1 MTSPEIQKN
10 HVNPGMKKA
19 WIVIVLIS
27 IVAVLVVI
35 GVRLFQDGGDRV
47 QLGQAPGGFVLD
59 TYSGEI
65 IDTANLEGKV
75 ILINFW
81 ASWCDPCEEEA
92 LLLEETWQELGQ
104 ASSDVIFLGVAYN
117 DTEPASLAF
126 LEEYG
131 ITYPNGPDL
140 RGEISA
146 IYNVNGVPETYIL
159 DQSGRLQYI
168 KYGPFLTADEIRIAV
183 ERILNNM
190 TGE

>member
-1 MTSPEIQKN
+1 MTTSEIQEN
-10 HVNPGMKKA
+10 HVNPGKKKV
-19 WIVIVLIS
+19 WIVIVLIG
-27 IVAVLVVI
+27 IVAVLFGI

-47 QLGQAPGGFVLD
+47 QLGQIPEDFVLD

-65 IDTANLEGKV
+65 IDTANLLGKV

-92 LLLEETWQELGQ
+92 LLLEEAWQELGQ

-117 DTEPASLAF
+117 DTEPASQAF

-159 DQSGRLQYI
+159 DQSGQLQYI
-168 KYGPFLTADEIRIAV
+168 KYGPFLTADEIRSAV
-183 ERILNNM
+183 EQILYNL
-190 TGE
+190 TEE

>member
-1 MTSPEIQKN
+1 MTTSEIQEN
-10 HVNPGMKKA
+10 HVNPGKKKV
-19 WIVIVLIS
+19 WIVIVLIG
-27 IVAVLVVI
+27 IVAVLFGI

-47 QLGQAPGGFVLD
+47 QLGQIPEDFVLD

-65 IDTANLEGKV
+65 IDTANLLGKV

-92 LLLEETWQELGQ
+92 LLLEEAWQELGQ

-117 DTEPASLAF
+117 DTEPASQAF

-159 DQSGRLQYI
+159 DQSGRLQYV
-168 KYGPFLTADEIRIAV
+168 KYGPFLTADEIRSVV
-183 ERILNNM
+183 EQILYNL
-190 TGE
+190 TEE

>member
-1 MTSPEIQKN
+1 MASSEVQDN
-10 HVNPGMKKA
+10 HVNPGKNKV
-19 WIVIVLIS
+19 WIVFVLIG
-27 IVAVLVVI
+27 IMAVLVII
-35 GVRLFQDGGDRV
+35 GLRLFQDGGDRV
-47 QLGQAPGGFVLD
+47 QLGQAPADFLLA

-65 IDTANLEGKV
+65 IDTADIEGKV
-75 ILINFW
+75 VLINFW

-104 ASSDVIFLGVAYN
+104 GTSEVIFLGVAYN
-117 DTEPASLAF
+117 DVQPGSLAF
-126 LEEYG
+126 LEKYG

-168 KYGPFLTADEIRIAV
+168 KYGPFLTADEIRSAV
-183 ERILNNM
+183 EKVLINM
-190 TGE
+190 GGD

>member
-1 MTSPEIQKN
+1 MTTSEIQEN
-10 HVNPGMKKA
+10 HVNPGKKKV
-19 WIVIVLIS
+19 WIVIVLIG
-27 IVAVLVVI
+27 IVAVLFGI

-47 QLGQAPGGFVLD
+47 QLGQIPEDFVLD

-65 IDTANLEGKV
+65 IDTANLLGKV

-92 LLLEETWQELGQ
+92 LLLEEAWQELGQ

-117 DTEPASLAF
+117 DTEPASQAF

-159 DQSGRLQYI
+159 DQSGQLQYV
-168 KYGPFLTADEIRIAV
+168 KYGPFLTADEIRSAV
-183 ERILNNM
+183 EQILYNL
-190 TGE
+190 TEE